1 MERSSSRFQ
10 GVAPCFTPC
19 IPLLLLLVLQ
29 FAHPQRHTDPIP
41 HAMPPAIAGRIMKL
55 NTFCPWKEHLY
66 VLEEEMGVAGEVLY
80 CLYEVR
86 TYRLPPDCGRQ

>member
-1 MERSSSRFQ
+1 
-10 GVAPCFTPC
+10 
-19 IPLLLLLVLQ
+19 
-29 FAHPQRHTDPIP
+29 
-41 HAMPPAIAGRIMKL
+41 MPPAIAGRIMKL

-66 VLEEEMGVAGEVLY
+66 GLEEEMGAAGEVLY